1 MTKAGVRREREQK
14 IALEKR
20 EMKWH
25 AGYRGGLFGKQ
36 NMRARFHY
44 AALFCHVQKKINI
57 GFQETARP
65 NTLH

>member
-1 MTKAGVRREREQK
+1 MTKAGLEEREQN

-36 NMRARFHY
+36 NMRAQFHY
-44 AALFCHVQKKINI
+44 AALFYCD
-57 GFQETARP
+57 
-65 NTLH
+65 